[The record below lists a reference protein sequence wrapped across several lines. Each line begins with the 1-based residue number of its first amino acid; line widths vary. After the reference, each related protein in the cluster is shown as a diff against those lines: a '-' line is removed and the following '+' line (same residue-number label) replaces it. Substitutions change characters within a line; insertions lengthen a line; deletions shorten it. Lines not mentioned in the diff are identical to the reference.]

1 MLKKIKE
8 NQNEIAPTEII
19 RQVEKLYQ
27 NKKFDEALVIA
38 LEIIKKYPK
47 TIIIQNILGI
57 IFFNQNNLNL

>member
-1 MLKKIKE
+1 MLKKITKIKME
-8 NQNEIAPTEII
+8 VAPTEII
-19 RQVEKLYQ
+19 RKVEKLYQ

-57 IFFNQNNLNL
+57 IFLIKII